1 MSCEGDTAAL
11 LARSGRRV
19 TTPRLKVASALRHAG
34 GHRSAAEI
42 YEQLLAGDRETVIS
56 LATVYRTLE
65 TLKSLRVVS
74 EMHERS
80 GAASYQWLDAGE
92 AHHHLL
98 CMRCGRQSDL
108 DGALFDRVRGAIRQE
123 TGFEPFID
131 HLTIRGLCRD
141 CVESGEQAGG
151 VGAR

>member
-1 MSCEGDTAAL
+1 M
-11 LARSGRRV
+11 
-19 TTPRLKVASALRHAG
+19 ASALRHAG
-34 GHRSAAEI
+34 GHCSAAEI
-42 YEQLLAGDRETVIS
+42 YDHLLASDRETAIS

-74 EMHERS
+74 EVHDGS
-80 GAASYQWLDAGE
+80 GAASYQWLDEGE

-98 CMRCGRQSDL
+98 CMDCGSRSDL

-141 CVESGEQAGG
+141 CVERGEQAGG
-151 VGAR
+151 ADAR

>member
-1 MSCEGDTAAL
+1 MSCQSDTAAI

-42 YEQLLAGDRETVIS
+42 YEHLLAGDRETAIS

-74 EMHERS
+74 EVHDGS
-80 GAASYQWLDAGE
+80 GAASYQWLEAGE

-98 CMRCGRQSDL
+98 CMRCGSRSDL
-108 DGALFDRVRGAIRQE
+108 DGALFDRVRGPIREE
-123 TGFEPFID
+123 TDFEPFID

-141 CVESGEQAGG
+141 CVESGEETGG
-151 VGAR
+151 ADAT